1 MEKIT
6 IAVLRVRGGWR
17 VLRND
22 RLTGQYDY
30 RIDAEDAGLE
40 MAKRLHRSGADVDLL
55 VQQDGS
61 HDLEPLH
68 GWETV
73 H

>member
-6 IAVLRVRGGWR
+6 IAVLRVQGAWR
-17 VLRND
+17 LLRNT
-22 RLTGQYDY
+22 RLLREYDF
-30 RIDAEDAGLE
+30 RVDAEEAGLNLT
-40 MAKRLHRSGADVDLL
+40 RQLHRSGRDVEFL
-55 VQQDGS
+55 VQEEGS
-61 HDLEPLH
+61 HELAPMR

>member
-6 IAVLRVRGGWR
+6 IAVLRVQGAWR
-17 VLRND
+17 LLRD
-22 RLTGQYDY
+22 HRRVGEYDY
-30 RIDAEDAGLE
+30 RIDAEEAGLDL
-40 MAKRLHRSGADVDLL
+40 ARQLHRSGRDVEVL
-55 VQQDGS
+55 VQEDGS
-61 HDLEPLH
+61 HDVTPMR